1 MPALLGRRR
10 HAAAPIVHT
19 PVVDPATLADAVDEL
34 AGAADRAGLERAL
47 RSLSNRLDGIDVRLD
62 GVDDQDLRVE
72 VDGPADVATPLE
84 RVLAS
89 TLATTL
95 DRWRANARAAEVDLD
110 LDTMGRILRQVSESS
125 SRDEALRLA
134 LDGIRVGFGWAYGSF
149 WAVDPDAGV
158 LRFAVESGDAGPA
171 FREVTLRS
179 TFAPGVGLSGR
190 TWARRDMVF
199 VSDLG
204 EMVDCVRAPVAQA
217 AGVKSGVC
225 LPIIVGGEVV
235 GTMDFFATE
244 TLTLQRSREEAL
256 RNTAFLV
263 SQALERLA
271 VGQRLQRAGE
281 TIQGSIR
288 TVEEN
293 VAVASSVAEEGRRVT
308 HEASEL
314 VTGLGRS
321 SAEIGDVVGT
331 IRKIAAQTNLLA
343 LNATIEAARAGEA
356 GKGFAVVASEVKEL
370 AVATADATKQVDEQ
384 VTSIQQQVSD
394 VVSALEGLRTSVE
407 RVNETQETIGAVL
420 ADQSQATRAILA

>member
-1 MPALLGRRR
+1 MPTTLRRR
-10 HAAAPIVHT
+10 RRQDADQPFQPAPEVEALAAAVH
-19 PVVDPATLADAVDEL
+19 EI
-34 AGAADRAGLERAL
+34 GAADDRPTVERAL
-47 RSLSNRLDGIDVRLD
+47 RTLESRLGDVT
-62 GVDDQDLRVE
+62 VDVDWDAAVAGGEVPVAVGGNPLTAPAVTRALGAVVRGAALRWTAQERQSEADQ
-72 VDGPADVATPLE
+72 
-84 RVLAS
+84 
-89 TLATTL
+89 
-95 DRWRANARAAEVDLD
+95 D
-110 LDTMGRILRQVSESS
+110 LDTMGRILRSVSEAGT
-125 SRDEALRLA
+125 RDEALRRA

-149 WAVDPDAGV
+149 WAVDPDANV

-179 TFAPGVGLSGR
+179 SFAPGVGLSGR

-225 LPIIVGGEVV
+225 LPIIVGGDVV

-256 RNTAFLV
+256 RNTAFLL

-271 VGQRLQRAGE
+271 VGQRLQQAGE

-308 HEASEL
+308 YEASEL

-321 SAEIGDVVGT
+321 SAEIGQVVST
-331 IRKIAAQTNLLA
+331 IRKIAA
-343 LNATIEAARAGEA
+343 
-356 GKGFAVVASEVKEL
+356 
-370 AVATADATKQVDEQ
+370 
-384 VTSIQQQVSD
+384 
-394 VVSALEGLRTSVE
+394 
-407 RVNETQETIGAVL
+407 
-420 ADQSQATRAILA
+420 